1 MRKIMQRKKLADLD
15 QLFQK
20 YNQIESPGIALMII
34 EDQQIIFR
42 KGYGLSNL
50 NEKTS
55 ILANSNFNLASLSKS
70 FTALAIAVLENE
82 NRIKATDSLNEYFS
96 EISEKYSHIKIAH
109 LIHHLSGLPNYAKRH
124 WEQQKVI
131 TNEQIVAYLKND
143 ELNFVPG
150 EQFEYN
156 DTGYI
161 LLAAVIE
168 KITAMSYADFLTKT
182 LFTPMGMENTVVY
195 GQNNIDVAER
205 VLGYTEWPFF
215 ELNDV
220 RSYDL
225 VYGDGAI
232 YSSLNDL
239 YHFIVAI
246 ENSKFLSSKTKNKL
260 FSSGLKNDGEPI
272 PYGYGWCIGSL
283 KKLTTLHHSGE
294 WIGFRNHIVNF
305 PEKNLWI
312 VALANS
318 SGTRADEIA
327 IRVAEELLF

>member
-1 MRKIMQRKKLADLD
+1 MQQKRLADLD

-20 YNQIESPGIALMII
+20 YNQIESPGVALMII
-34 EDQQIIFR
+34 EDQKIVFR

-50 NEKTS
+50 NKNTP
-55 ILANSNFNLASLSKS
+55 ILATSNFNLASLSKI

-82 NRIKATDSLNEYFS
+82 KRLNVTDNLNEYFS
-96 EISEKYSHIKIAH
+96 DISEKYSDIKIAH
-109 LIHHLSGLPNYAKRH
+109 LIHHISGLPNYAKRH
-124 WEQQKVI
+124 WEQQEVI
-131 TNEQIVAYLKND
+131 TNKQIIAYLKND

-168 KITAMSYADFLTKT
+168 KITAMSYSDFLTTT
-182 LFTPMGMENTVVY
+182 LLLPFGMKNTVVNI
-195 GQNNIDVAER
+195 QNSVEVVER
-205 VLGYTEWPFF
+205 VLGYSEWPFF

-232 YSSLNDL
+232 YSSLDDF
-239 YHFIVAI
+239 YHFII
-246 ENSKFLSSKTKNKL
+246 EIDNSKFLSSEIKNKL
-260 FSSGLKNDGEPI
+260 FSCGSNNNGKPI
-272 PYGYGWCIGSL
+272 PYGYGWFIGSL
-283 KKLTTLHHSGE
+283 KQLTTRYHSGE

-305 PEKNLWI
+305 PEKKLWI
-312 VALANS
+312 VVLANS

-327 IRVAEELLF
+327 IRVANELLF